1 MICSLLRCSPKVA
14 VLNCLKQ
21 KLMLHRIFLLL
32 FCAFSATFL
41 TYAGN
46 GETTYEAIIMFPS
59 APNPT
64 SDKCLIRTYLPDSD
78 PNSSIR
84 ILDKDSTMIKEIPL
98 AGQIGIS
105 STPINVEDWKAG
117 TYLYQLFYKGEARKT
132 LSFVVKH

>member
-1 MICSLLRCSPKVA
+1 MF
-14 VLNCLKQ
+14 Q
-21 KLMLHRIFLLL
+21 RILLLL
-32 FCAFSATFL
+32 FCAFSVTIL

-46 GETTYEAIIMFPS
+46 GEGGYDAIIMYPS

-64 SDKCLIRTYLPDSD
+64 IGKCLIRTYLPESD

-98 AGQIGIS
+98 AGEVGIS
-105 STPINVEDWKAG
+105 STPINVSDWKAG

-132 LSFVVKH
+132 LSFVVTH

>member
-1 MICSLLRCSPKVA
+1 MLPKIYLFLICS
-14 VLNCLKQ
+14 
-21 KLMLHRIFLLL
+21 
-32 FCAFSATFL
+32 FL
-41 TYAGN
+41 TLASFAQAPL
-46 GETTYEAIIMFPS
+46 GENLYGAILMFPS

-98 AGQIGIS
+98 AGQIGIG
-105 STPINVEDWKAG
+105 STPLNVEDWKPG

-132 LSFVVKH
+132 LPFVVKH